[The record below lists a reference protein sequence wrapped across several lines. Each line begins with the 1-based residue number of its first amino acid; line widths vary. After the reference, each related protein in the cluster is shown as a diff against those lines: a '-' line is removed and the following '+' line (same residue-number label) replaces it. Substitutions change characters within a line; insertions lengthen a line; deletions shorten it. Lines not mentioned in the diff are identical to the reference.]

1 MPNPQDAANGLDY
14 LGRLSRQRK
23 LRIIT
28 IDDRE
33 DRDKITTI
41 LLKGMG
47 YTVKNE
53 RLPLADYAWDSPLG
67 RILLERKTPRDAED
81 ISRFGK
87 QSRRLVAAGT
97 GKYFPILL
105 IDHPNHSRDRR
116 WEDFG
121 LDNLCLSIQGTIR
134 VVHCNQGQLAYRL
147 DSIYKW
153 SQKGK
158 HEFS

>member
-1 MPNPQDAANGLDY
+1 MPNPKDAVNGLDY
-14 LGRLSRQRK
+14 LGRLTRQRK

-47 YTVKNE
+47 YTIKSE
-53 RLPLADYAWDSPLG
+53 RMPLADYGWDSPLG
-67 RILLERKTPRDAED
+67 RVLVERKTPRDAED
-81 ISRFGK
+81 IARFAR
-87 QSRRLVAAGT
+87 QSRRLIAAGR
-97 GKYFPILL
+97 GKYLPIII

-121 LDNLCLSIQGTIR
+121 LDNLCLSIQGHIR

-153 SQKGK
+153 TQKGK